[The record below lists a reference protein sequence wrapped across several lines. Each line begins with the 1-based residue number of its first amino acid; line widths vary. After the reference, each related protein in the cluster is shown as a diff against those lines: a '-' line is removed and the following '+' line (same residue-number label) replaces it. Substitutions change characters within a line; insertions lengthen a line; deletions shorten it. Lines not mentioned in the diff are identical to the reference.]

1 MLIIDDLLLL
11 PITGT
16 LWVFKQIHGLAQ
28 EELANEAET
37 ITAELSEIYMML
49 ETGQITEAEFDTR
62 EKELLDRL
70 EELEPG
76 EAEEEEAVSESE
88 KAA

>member
-1 MLIIDDLLLL
+1 MLILDDLLLL
-11 PITGT
+11 PIRGT
-16 LWVFKQIHGLAQ
+16 LWVFKQIHDLAQ
-28 EELANEAET
+28 EELANEAEA

-49 ETGQITEAEFDTR
+49 ETGQITEDEFNTQ

-70 EELEPG
+70 EELTPA
-76 EAEEEEAVSESE
+76 EAVEVEEADGRQ